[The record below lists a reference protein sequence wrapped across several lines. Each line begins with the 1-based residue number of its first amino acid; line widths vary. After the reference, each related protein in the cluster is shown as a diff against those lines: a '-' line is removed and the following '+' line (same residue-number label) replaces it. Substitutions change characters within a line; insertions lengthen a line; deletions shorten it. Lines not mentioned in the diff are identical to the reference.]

1 MSKKEKVLTFLKYSL
16 RNRDIFVE
24 QENNEMASGENPP
37 YMLIDEKDIETLLA
51 KISSSGS
58 NNNSSIVATTQLPQF
73 RGRRRKN
80 DLAFVE
86 TKTFDNHYKSLIAYL
101 GQFKNLTEQNK
112 KEFLINSAHNSCGD
126 FKETVVKL
134 CENFPNSTYLEI
146 VTKLKKIYVIEAAKS
161 LQFAANKVLN
171 TTLSD
176 DKTLG
181 SQIVDVGAS
190 IEAVTNFLFKNED
203 SLIDKFE
210 HYYEGYDDDDD
221 DDDERKKKVVR
232 KYFRKLVH
240 NAMFVCVYGPSFE
253 AQVFNKLY
261 DKEDLPTADELQ
273 NKILDV
279 IQDNPFGKRIL
290 RNKKKTTNESFH
302 VELGENSNDIFVD
315 ETENPCET
323 TDVYVQGSQSSGS
336 RGYRGQRSRR
346 LRGGRLRNRGRGA
359 GTQHDTGY
367 VGDDY
372 IGDSSFTAETQSY
385 YQASH
390 SSRGNYHNQKA
401 EQKQCYHCG
410 QFGHLK
416 RECPSIFC
424 ELCGQRATVKLNAQQ
439 KGLSSPNEAKIFS
452 NAATCIFKGKRQVR
466 RTR

>member
-1 MSKKEKVLTFLKYSL
+1 
-16 RNRDIFVE
+16 
-24 QENNEMASGENPP
+24 
-37 YMLIDEKDIETLLA
+37 
-51 KISSSGS
+51 
-58 NNNSSIVATTQLPQF
+58 
-73 RGRRRKN
+73 
-80 DLAFVE
+80 
-86 TKTFDNHYKSLIAYL
+86 
-101 GQFKNLTEQNK
+101 
-112 KEFLINSAHNSCGD
+112 
-126 FKETVVKL
+126 
-134 CENFPNSTYLEI
+134 
-146 VTKLKKIYVIEAAKS
+146 
-161 LQFAANKVLN
+161 
-171 TTLSD
+171 
-176 DKTLG
+176 
-181 SQIVDVGAS
+181 
-190 IEAVTNFLFKNED
+190 
-203 SLIDKFE
+203 
-210 HYYEGYDDDDD
+210 
-221 DDDERKKKVVR
+221 
-232 KYFRKLVH
+232 
-240 NAMFVCVYGPSFE
+240 MFVCVHGPSFE

-261 DKEDLPTADELQ
+261 DKDDLPTADELQ

-302 VELGENSNDIFVD
+302 VELGENSNDSFVD

-346 LRGGRLRNRGRGA
+346 SRGGRLRNRGRGA

-367 VGDDY
+367 IGDDY

-424 ELCGQRATVKLNAQQ
+424 ELCGQKGHSKTKCTTKGSQQ
-439 KGLSSPNEAKIFS
+439 SERSQNF
-452 NAATCIFKGKRQVR
+452 Q
-466 RTR
+466 

>member
-1 MSKKEKVLTFLKYSL
+1 M
-16 RNRDIFVE
+16 
-24 QENNEMASGENPP
+24 
-37 YMLIDEKDIETLLA
+37 
-51 KISSSGS
+51 
-58 NNNSSIVATTQLPQF
+58 
-73 RGRRRKN
+73 
-80 DLAFVE
+80 
-86 TKTFDNHYKSLIAYL
+86 
-101 GQFKNLTEQNK
+101 
-112 KEFLINSAHNSCGD
+112 
-126 FKETVVKL
+126 
-134 CENFPNSTYLEI
+134 
-146 VTKLKKIYVIEAAKS
+146 IEAAKS

-190 IEAVTNFLFKNED
+190 IEAVTNLLFKNED

-210 HYYEGYDDDDD
+210 HDYEGYDDDDD
-221 DDDERKKKVVR
+221 DDEDDDERKKKVVR

-261 DKEDLPTADELQ
+261 DKDDLPTADELQ

-302 VELGENSNDIFVD
+302 VELGENSNDSFVD

-346 LRGGRLRNRGRGA
+346 SRGGRLRNR
-359 GTQHDTGY
+359 
-367 VGDDY
+367 
-372 IGDSSFTAETQSY
+372 
-385 YQASH
+385 
-390 SSRGNYHNQKA
+390 
-401 EQKQCYHCG
+401 
-410 QFGHLK
+410 L
-416 RECPSIFC
+416 
-424 ELCGQRATVKLNAQQ
+424 
-439 KGLSSPNEAKIFS
+439 
-452 NAATCIFKGKRQVR
+452 
-466 RTR
+466 RTRCGYTARYWLHW

>member
-24 QENNEMASGENPP
+24 KENNEMASGENPP
-37 YMLIDEKDIETLLA
+37 YMLIDEKGIETLLA
-51 KISSSGS
+51 KISSSGN
-58 NNNSSIVATTQLPQF
+58 NNNSSIVATTQLAQF

-86 TKTFDNHYKSLIAYL
+86 TKTFDNHYKSLNAYL

-181 SQIVDVGAS
+181 SQIVDVGAR

-210 HYYEGYDDDDD
+210 HDYEGYDDDDD
-221 DDDERKKKVVR
+221 DDEDEDERKKKVVR
-232 KYFRKLVH
+232 NYFRKLVH

-261 DKEDLPTADELQ
+261 DKDDLPTADELQ

-302 VELGENSNDIFVD
+302 VELGENSYESFVD

-346 LRGGRLRNRGRGA
+346 SRGGRLRNRGRGA

-367 VGDDY
+367 IGDDY

-390 SSRGNYHNQKA
+390 SSRGNFHNQKA

-424 ELCGQRATVKLNAQQ
+424 ELCGQKGHSKTKCTTKGSQQ
-439 KGLSSPNEAKIFS
+439 SERSQNF
-452 NAATCIFKGKRQVR
+452 Q
-466 RTR
+466 

>member
-1 MSKKEKVLTFLKYSL
+1 M
-16 RNRDIFVE
+16 
-24 QENNEMASGENPP
+24 
-37 YMLIDEKDIETLLA
+37 
-51 KISSSGS
+51 
-58 NNNSSIVATTQLPQF
+58 
-73 RGRRRKN
+73 
-80 DLAFVE
+80 
-86 TKTFDNHYKSLIAYL
+86 
-101 GQFKNLTEQNK
+101 
-112 KEFLINSAHNSCGD
+112 
-126 FKETVVKL
+126 
-134 CENFPNSTYLEI
+134 
-146 VTKLKKIYVIEAAKS
+146 IEAAKS

-210 HYYEGYDDDDD
+210 HDYEGYDDDDD
-221 DDDERKKKVVR
+221 DDEDDDERKKKVVR
-232 KYFRKLVH
+232 NYFRKLVH

-261 DKEDLPTADELQ
+261 DKDDLPTADELQ

-302 VELGENSNDIFVD
+302 VELGENSNESFVD

-346 LRGGRLRNRGRGA
+346 SRGGRLRNRGRGA

-367 VGDDY
+367 IGDDY

-390 SSRGNYHNQKA
+390 SSRGNFHN
-401 EQKQCYHCG
+401 
-410 QFGHLK
+410 
-416 RECPSIFC
+416 
-424 ELCGQRATVKLNAQQ
+424 
-439 KGLSSPNEAKIFS
+439 
-452 NAATCIFKGKRQVR
+452 
-466 RTR
+466 